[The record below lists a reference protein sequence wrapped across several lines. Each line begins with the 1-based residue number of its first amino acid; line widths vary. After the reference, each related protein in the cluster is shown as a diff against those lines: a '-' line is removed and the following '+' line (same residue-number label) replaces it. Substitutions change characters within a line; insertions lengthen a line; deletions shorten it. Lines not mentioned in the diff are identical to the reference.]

1 MRFEEFRD
9 EAEGTSRTLGRN
21 FGTRLT
27 FEGDGA
33 FTDRKRVNL
42 PMLPEGAI
50 LTKEQVRMTRG
61 YIDHEAGGHQ
71 RHTDIDSM
79 EFIQE
84 WSKTE
89 GKPAIP
95 KITNAMEDIRIEPKV
110 IREYPGAKK
119 NLEATTDAVCQMFLD
134 EYVAEGGENHDP
146 EVLSDRQKVLPLV
159 VTWVGRKE
167 KGYESKALDKCID
180 LVDDELVKE
189 AKVWSKAAM
198 ECKDTWS
205 IFELAKRMNAEVY
218 EEEEEEEPP
227 VGPATEG
234 EGEGEDGIDG
244 NPGDSGEKGDGEEKE
259 GGTPGIGDIREG
271 SGAKTEPIEITM
283 QDALEN
289 AFREASDGAPDTE
302 FRSFSTA
309 CDLEV
314 TRKGVFHLD
323 GTKATKGS
331 KSYVKQI
338 NRNSVADYANL
349 TKQMRGIISTMKRK
363 LERGLEDMM
372 RRGRD
377 DGKEYGSLDTRRLVQ
392 AYNRAPNV
400 FWVPD
405 EAPDMNTAV
414 EVLIDMSGSMNG
426 RKLGLAMLSAICMAE
441 AMNTIGVPFEVT
453 GFFSDGSK
461 DDWDFMDDK
470 TKGYH
475 RIEGETYFIFKSFK
489 DSLRESKGNL
499 ASIINC
505 SGRENCD
512 GVSVRWAGKR
522 LIKRPENKKVLMV
535 LSDGYPAFSIG
546 RGADRNVAHQ
556 YLPDVVK
563 GLSDTGMHVVGIGIC
578 SEAVKKYYPSW
589 VVLEDIEGLPGAVMS
604 QVAKILLGK
613 RVVLDNSELMK
624 SSSLGRRRVA

>member
-27 FEGDGA
+27 FEGEGA

-42 PMLPEGAI
+42 PMLPEGAE

-84 WSKTE
+84 WAQTE
-89 GKPAIP
+89 GKPAVP

-119 NLEATTDAVCQMFLD
+119 NLEATTDAVCRMFLD
-134 EYVAEGGENHDP
+134 EYVAEGGENYDP

-159 VTWVGRKE
+159 VTWAGRKK
-167 KGYESKALDKCID
+167 KGYESKALDECID

-189 AKVWSKAAM
+189 AQVWADAAM
-198 ECKDTWS
+198 ACKDTWS
-205 IFELAKRMNAEVY
+205 VFELAKRMNLEVY
-218 EEEEEEEPP
+218 EEEEKEEHE
-227 VGPATEG
+227 GPTG
-234 EGEGEDGIDG
+234 EGDGDLPVDG
-244 NPGDSGEKGDGEEKE
+244 KSGEKGDGEKGMEAKA
-259 GGTPGIGDIREG
+259 PGGDIRE
-271 SGAKTEPIEITM
+271 SSDDKPEPIEITM
-283 QDALEN
+283 KEALEN
-289 AFREASDGAPDTE
+289 AFQEASDGAPDSE
-302 FRSFSTA
+302 FRSYTSAT
-309 CDLEV
+309 DIEV
-314 TRKGVFHLD
+314 TRDGITYLD
-323 GTKATKGS
+323 GTPCRKSKRYIERINSKG
-331 KSYVKQI
+331 
-338 NRNSVADYANL
+338 VADYVKL

-400 FWVPD
+400 FWMPD

-414 EVLIDMSGSMNG
+414 EVLIDMSGSMSG
-426 RKLGLAMLSAICMAE
+426 RKLGLAMLSSICLAE

-453 GFFSDGSK
+453 GFFSDGTNDEIPHGS
-461 DDWDFMDDK
+461 
-470 TKGYH
+470 TATRGYH
-475 RIEGETYFIFKSFK
+475 RYQGETYFIFKSFK
-489 DSLRESKGNL
+489 DSLREARGNL
-499 ASIINC
+499 ASIAHC
-505 SGRENCD
+505 CGYENCD
-512 GVSVRWAGKR
+512 GVSVRWVGKR
-522 LIKRPENKKVLMV
+522 LMKRPENKKVLMV
-535 LSDGYPAFSIG
+535 LSDGHPAFLIG
-546 RGADRNVAHQ
+546 RGADRKVAHQ
-556 YLPDVVK
+556 YLPDVIK

-578 SEAVKKYYPSW
+578 SDAVKRYYPHW
-589 VVLEDIEGLPGAVMS
+589 VVLDDIEGLPGAVMS
-604 QVAKILLGK
+604 QVAKILMGK

-624 SSSLGRRRVA
+624 ASSLGRRRVA